1 MENQEK
7 QETLGTRNRTKTI
20 KRERERE
27 NIKDV
32 QHGLT
37 KNGVSLRAR
46 EWWAILVL
54 FCFCSRTVKSS
65 CIWNFLLILIDKV
78 LVCLVSILSYSCCLN
93 VAWRVPHI
101 EAGKLLTPSGHL
113 SCSTPG
119 FSGVCVALS
128 SVFSVVFCRILFVL
142 FLIVI
147 LLSVHIWFTFDSVFG
162 IFKFSY

>member
-46 EWWAILVL
+46 EW
-54 FCFCSRTVKSS
+54 
-65 CIWNFLLILIDKV
+65 
-78 LVCLVSILSYSCCLN
+78 
-93 VAWRVPHI
+93 
-101 EAGKLLTPSGHL
+101 
-113 SCSTPG
+113 
-119 FSGVCVALS
+119 
-128 SVFSVVFCRILFVL
+128 
-142 FLIVI
+142 
-147 LLSVHIWFTFDSVFG
+147 
-162 IFKFSY
+162 